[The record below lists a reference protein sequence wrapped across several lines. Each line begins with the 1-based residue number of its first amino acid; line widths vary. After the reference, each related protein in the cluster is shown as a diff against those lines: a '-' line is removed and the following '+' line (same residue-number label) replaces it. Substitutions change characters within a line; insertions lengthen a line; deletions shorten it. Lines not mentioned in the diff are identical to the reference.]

1 MDDPRPIED
10 LRAEAMRPS
19 DNLLAS
25 DELHPSED
33 LRPMGDL
40 RVNGAQD
47 LEPSATP
54 KIMGAVVV
62 ALGVAALGAY
72 TLSTGMWNSP
82 SPPRMVASAEPAPV
96 KITAPVAPLTPAPAP
111 VSAPTSPYGHT
122 ADTTTAKPPSRVAHV
137 RKSAAPVT
145 NDSPASAPSVP
156 AEAAT
161 PATTPAP
168 APEPAPTPSTNAEPA
183 APAQPGGQP

>member
-1 MDDPRPIED
+1 MDDPRPTED
-10 LRAEAMRPS
+10 LRTEALRPS
-19 DNLLAS
+19 DNLSAS
-25 DELHPSED
+25 EEFRPD
-33 LRPMGDL
+33 LRPMTDL
-40 RVNGAQD
+40 RVNGAEE

-82 SPPRMVASAEPAPV
+82 TPPRMVALAEPAPV
-96 KITAPVAPLTPAPAP
+96 KITGPVAPLTPAP
-111 VSAPTSPYGHT
+111 VSAPASPYQHA

-137 RKSAAPVT
+137 RKSEPVT
-145 NDSPASAPSVP
+145 NNAASAPSVP
-156 AEAAT
+156 SDAAT

-168 APEPAPTPSTNAEPA
+168 APEPTPVPSTNTEPT
-183 APAQPGGQP
+183 APAQPAP